1 MSIVKSLSVDEGD
14 MFYIK
19 HNSDNFTVIDCCLKD
34 GQEDDIINEIKEK
47 SNDVGIKRFISTHPD
62 EDHIHGLE
70 YINKKWPILNFYCVK
85 NEATKEESSD
95 SFKEYCK
102 LRDDSNK
109 AFYLF
114 KDCSRKW
121 MNIKDEE
128 RGSSGLNVLWPIT
141 DNEDFKEQLKFV
153 KEGKSPNNI
162 SPIIKYEAEKAKFIW
177 MGDIETT
184 FIEKVKNN
192 IDFDDVDVL
201 FAPHHGRES
210 GKVPND
216 ILEKLNP
223 KIIIIGEAP
232 SKNLNYYSNYN
243 TITQNSAGDIIFD
256 IYEERMDIY
265 VGNPNYSVNFLKDK
279 EKTKF
284 DNYIGSLLL

>member
-1 MSIVKSLSVDEGD
+1 MSIVKSLSVGEGD

-19 HNSDNFTVIDCCLKD
+19 HNSDNFTVIDCCL
-34 GQEDDIINEIKEK
+34 EDEQVDNIINEIKEK

-85 NEATKEESSD
+85 NEATKEESSN

-109 AFYLF
+109 AFYIF
-114 KDCSRKW
+114 KGCLRRW

-141 DNEDFKEQLKFV
+141 DNEDFKEQLELV

-162 SPIIKYEAEKAKFIW
+162 SPIIKYEAENAKFLW

-184 FIEKVKNN
+184 FIEKVKDN
-192 IDFDDVDVL
+192 IDFEEVDVL

-210 GKVPND
+210 GKIPND

-256 IYEERMDIY
+256 IYEERIDIY
-265 VGNPNYSVNFLKDK
+265 VGNSNYSVDFLKDK

-284 DNYIGSLLL
+284 DNYIGSLVL